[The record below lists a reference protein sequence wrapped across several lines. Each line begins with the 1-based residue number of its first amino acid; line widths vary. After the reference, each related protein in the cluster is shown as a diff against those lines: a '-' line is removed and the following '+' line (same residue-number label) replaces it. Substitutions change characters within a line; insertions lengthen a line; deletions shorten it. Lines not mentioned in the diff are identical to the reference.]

1 MGITIKYPV
10 VVKDLDWNF
19 GDNEVLKQVNIR
31 IEKRKL
37 YCIIGPNGS
46 GKTTLLKNISKA
58 LETKKE
64 KVFIDDTDLCD
75 LKNRDIAKKLSCVP
89 QSTNIDFDFT
99 VMDIVLMGRSPYIK
113 RFQVESSRDIE
124 AARMAMEATNTWH
137 LKDKSINMISGGEK
151 QRVIVARAL
160 AQETGIMLLDE
171 PVSQLD
177 IHHQIELMDNIR
189 FLIEEKGI
197 TVMAILHDL
206 NLAANFGDSLILLN
220 EGRVVCQD
228 VAEVVLTPENI
239 EKVYRM
245 RVKVIKNPVNG
256 KPLVIPALE
265 TPGIKTDMAVSL

>member
-1 MGITIKYPV
+1 MGSTIKYPV

-89 QSTNIDFDFT
+89 QSTNIDFEFT

-113 RFQVESSRDIE
+113 RFQSESTRDIE
-124 AARMAMEATNTWH
+124 AARMAMESTNTWH
-137 LKDKSINMISGGEK
+137 LKDKSINSLSGGEK

-177 IHHQIELMDNIR
+177 IHHQVELMDNLR
-189 FLIEEKGI
+189 FLIEDKGI

-220 EGRVVCQD
+220 EGRVVCQGS
-228 VAEVVLTPENI
+228 AEVVLTPENI

-256 KPLVIPALE
+256 KPLVIPASE
-265 TPGIKTDMAVSL
+265 IQGIKTDMAVSL

>member
-1 MGITIKYPV
+1 MGSTIKYPV

-89 QSTNIDFDFT
+89 QSTNIDFEFT

-113 RFQVESSRDIE
+113 RFQSESTRDIE
-124 AARMAMEATNTWH
+124 AARMAMESTNTWH
-137 LKDKSINMISGGEK
+137 LKDKSINSLSGGEK

-177 IHHQIELMDNIR
+177 IHHQVELMDNLR
-189 FLIEEKGI
+189 FLIEDKGI

-220 EGRVVCQD
+220 EGRVVCQGS
-228 VAEVVLTPENI
+228 AEVVLTPENI

-245 RVKVIKNPVNG
+245 RIKVIKNPVNG
-256 KPLVIPALE
+256 KPLVIPASE
-265 TPGIKTDMAVSL
+265 IQGIKTDLAASL

>member
-1 MGITIKYPV
+1 MGSTIKYPV

-89 QSTNIDFDFT
+89 QSTNIDFEFT

-113 RFQVESSRDIE
+113 RFQSESTRDIE
-124 AARMAMEATNTWH
+124 AARMAMESTNTWH
-137 LKDKSINMISGGEK
+137 LKDKSINSLSGGEK

-177 IHHQIELMDNIR
+177 IHHQVELMDNLR
-189 FLIEEKGI
+189 FLIEDKGI

-220 EGRVVCQD
+220 EGRVVCQGS
-228 VAEVVLTPENI
+228 AEVVLTPENI

-256 KPLVIPALE
+256 KPLVIPASE
-265 TPGIKTDMAVSL
+265 IQGIKTDLAASL